1 MRVIESKRVR
11 RLYQQVQRTRKNC
24 AFEDLEALLL
34 AVGFIER
41 KTSGSHVF
49 FKKGSLAISV
59 PKRKPVKE
67 NYVEKALELVELSIA

>member
-1 MRVIESKRVR
+1 MAPIESKRIR
-11 RLYQQVQRTRKNC
+11 RLYDRVQATRKNC

-41 KTSGSHVF
+41 RTSGSHVF

-67 NYVEKALELVELSIA
+67 NYVEKALELVEISLA